1 MTKEDIHFDLTKNDD
16 WFDTKLLIYVYK
28 VCYNK
33 QCIAYETYI
42 NAMKFVCEKLNIFS
56 THFVHFGLGIGPI
69 EM

>member
-16 WFDTKLLIYVYK
+16 LFYIKLLIDCNK

-33 QCIAYETYI
+33 QCIKDETYQT
-42 NAMKFVCEKLNIFS
+42 AMEVVFNTIRIFS
-56 THFVHFGLGIGPI
+56 AHFVHLGRGTGAI